1 MDQNKQQST
10 SISQQDSVSIIPLGG
25 IEDVTRNLYVYEY
38 KDEILIVDCGI
49 GFADETMLGVDLL
62 IPDITYLLQTEKKI
76 VGMVLSHG
84 HEDHIGAVPFI
95 YPQLVEKKGEFPIYA
110 SRLTAALVNEKL
122 KEFRLS
128 PVVQTASLTNNT
140 PIKFGKHFAATFIK
154 ITHSVPESTHIFI
167 ETPVG
172 NFYHGADYKFDLT
185 PEDGIQSDFQ
195 GIAATGRKGVLCLL
209 SDCLNVE
216 HKGLSPSEKP
226 LGENISAALEKC
238 KGKFIL
244 TTYSSNIA
252 RLNQSIAAAEKHGRK
267 VCFVGRSLIK
277 VKDLGLQLGLLHMKK
292 GTEITIEQLK
302 NMDDHKL
309 VLLVAGS
316 QGQENS
322 ALTRIAQGEHK
333 DIKLLPDDMVV
344 FSSDTIPGNEIS
356 VYALIDTIA
365 KRGATVMYSDLGHA
379 FHVSGHGNADDRK
392 MLIALTKPKFL
403 APISG
408 TYRHMVTYRALAE
421 QMGYLRKNIFLMQNG
436 QELIFTQNTVTK
448 GKKIPIRNVY
458 IDQMSGE
465 EIETFILRDREK
477 LAHDGIIVILTEINA
492 EDGQLADN
500 FGIVTRGFTGVD
512 SQELEKQLMKE
523 IQQKLA
529 SRMERVTNWV
539 HLRRMIEGI
548 ASKYI
553 DRSLKRHPLVMSV
566 IIEI

>member
-1 MDQNKQQST
+1 MDQNKQQN
-10 SISQQDSVSIIPLGG
+10 IPHEESVSIIPLGG

-62 IPDITYLLQTEKKI
+62 LPDITYLLQTDKKI

-95 YPQLVEKKGEFPIYA
+95 YPQLVEKKGDFPIYA
-110 SRLTAALVNEKL
+110 SRLTSALVNDKL
-122 KEFRLS
+122 KEFRLG
-128 PVVQTASLTNNT
+128 PLVKAVPLEGNNSVKLGNFFT
-140 PIKFGKHFAATFIK
+140 TTFIK

-167 ETPVG
+167 ETPAG

-185 PEDGIQSDFQ
+185 PEDNIQSDYQ
-195 GIAATGRKGVLCLL
+195 GIANTAKKGVLCLL

-216 HKGLSPSEKP
+216 QPGLSPSEKP
-226 LGENISAALEKC
+226 LADNISAALEKC
-238 KGKFIL
+238 RGKFIL

-252 RLNQSIAAAEKHGRK
+252 RLNQAIAAAEKHGRK

-277 VKDLGLQLGLLHMKK
+277 VKDVGLQLGLLHMNK
-292 GTEITIEQLK
+292 GTEVTIDQLK
-302 NMDDHKL
+302 NIDDHKL

-333 DIKLLPDDMVV
+333 DIRLLPDDMVV

-356 VYALIDTIA
+356 VYSLIDTIA
-365 KRGATVMYSDLGHA
+365 KRGATVMYSDLSHA
-379 FHVSGHGNADDRK
+379 FHVSGHGYADDRK
-392 MLIALTKPKFL
+392 LLIALTKPKFL

-421 QMGYLRKNIFLMQNG
+421 QMGYFRKNIFLLQNG
-436 QELIFTQNTVTK
+436 QEFIFTKNSVTR

-458 IDQMSGE
+458 VDQLSGE
-465 EIETFILRDREK
+465 EIESFILRDREK
-477 LAHDGIIVILTEINA
+477 LAHDGIIVILTEISA

-512 SQELEKQLMKE
+512 SQALEKQLKRE
-523 IQQKLA
+523 IEQKLA
-529 SRMERVTNWV
+529 LKTERVTNWV

-548 ASKYI
+548 ASKFI
-553 DRSLKRHPLVMSV
+553 VRTMKRQPLVMSV